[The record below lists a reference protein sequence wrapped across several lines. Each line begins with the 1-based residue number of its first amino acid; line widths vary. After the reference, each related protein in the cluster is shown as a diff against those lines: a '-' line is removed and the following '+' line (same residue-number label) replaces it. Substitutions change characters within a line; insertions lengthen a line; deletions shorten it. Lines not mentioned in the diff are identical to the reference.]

1 MIAANDDWPMI
12 VSVRGVLEAA
22 GPDWVHLR
30 VGGVTLQVF
39 VPASTAARVGGAGS
53 EVSLHTHLRVQ
64 NEQPVLYGFA
74 DTASLNLFGLLTG
87 VSGVGPRLGLSLLS
101 ALEPAR
107 LQMAVVSGDVAALS
121 SAPGVGR
128 RTASRIILDL
138 KGKVDLGGEIVPGGL
153 GDGDDEVITALS
165 ALGYSPAEAR
175 AAVDS
180 LPQDEESS
188 VEDRIRLALQMFA
201 SRG

>member
-1 MIAANDDWPMI
+1 MI

-39 VPASTAARVGGAGS
+39 VPASTAARVGGAGG

-74 DTASLNLFGLLTG
+74 DAASLNLFGLLTG

-107 LQMAVVSGDVAALS
+107 LQMAVASGDVAALV

-153 GDGDDEVITALS
+153 GDDEVITALS

>member
-1 MIAANDDWPMI
+1 MI

-74 DTASLNLFGLLTG
+74 DAASLNLFGLLTG

-121 SAPGVGR
+121 SASGVGR

-153 GDGDDEVITALS
+153 GRRRRRGHHRIIGVGLLS
-165 ALGYSPAEAR
+165 SRSQGRSRQL
-175 AAVDS
+175 AAGRRIERGRPDTFGPSDVR
-180 LPQDEESS
+180 LP
-188 VEDRIRLALQMFA
+188 RL
-201 SRG
+201 RV

>member
-1 MIAANDDWPMI
+1 MI
-12 VSVRGVLEAA
+12 VSVQGVLEAA

-74 DTASLNLFGLLTG
+74 DAASLNLFGLLTG

-107 LQMAVVSGDVAALS
+107 LQMAVASGDVAALA

-153 GDGDDEVITALS
+153 GDDDEVITALS